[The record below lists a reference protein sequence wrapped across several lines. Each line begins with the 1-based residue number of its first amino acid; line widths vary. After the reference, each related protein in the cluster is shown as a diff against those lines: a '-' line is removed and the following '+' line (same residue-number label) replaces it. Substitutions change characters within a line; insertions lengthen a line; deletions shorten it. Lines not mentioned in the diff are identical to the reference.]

1 MMINRISVA
10 SPSPLRKV
18 LKAYPALER
27 LLNFRY
33 LYLMILIAVL
43 FYLIFHYLPMY
54 GVVVA
59 FKKYDVM
66 DGILGSPW
74 AGLKY
79 FEQVFSDRLFWEAV
93 RNTIVLNVLRL
104 IFGFPAPIIIALMLN
119 EMVNLRFKRISQTIM
134 YLPHFISWVII
145 GSILM
150 QFLTIN
156 YGLVNNIIK
165 HFGGKPIAFMQ
176 IKALF
181 RPIIILSAIWKNAG
195 YGSIIYL
202 ASLTGINPELYE
214 AATVDGAGRFR
225 QLFHITLPGI
235 RPTIIVMFLLSL
247 SQTLNFGFDQIWV
260 LINSMVLEVGEIIDT
275 YVYRTGI
282 LNGRYSYATAAGLFK
297 SLIGLCLIL
306 SGDRLAKKFFD
317 GQGIL

>member
-1 MMINRISVA
+1 MINRISVA

>member
-1 MMINRISVA
+1 M
-10 SPSPLRKV
+10 
-18 LKAYPALER
+18 
-27 LLNFRY
+27 
-33 LYLMILIAVL
+33 
-43 FYLIFHYLPMY
+43 
-54 GVVVA
+54 
-59 FKKYDVM
+59 
-66 DGILGSPW
+66 
-74 AGLKY
+74 
-79 FEQVFSDRLFWEAV
+79 
-93 RNTIVLNVLRL
+93 LNVLRL